1 MNLKNLTSNW
11 MKSLIAPLVP
21 SILNRINLEAPKKAI
36 SDTIAAKI
44 KLEATL
50 RAYQMLAGAH
60 RSLIN
65 TILWQN
71 ALLLFSILPVYF
83 LHSALPFYLAYTCV
97 ATYSVVVFAQSW
109 PQLLTCIKTR
119 SLLKPITAAVHQ
131 AIVAELCQLQYVERK
146 VVEYLGPDIEE
157 LSSDIARQLLPDIRS
172 ALINMGLTLVMAFV
186 AFRLTAI
193 PMLEHR
199 AL

>member
-1 MNLKNLTSNW
+1 MELKHLTDKF
-11 MKSLIAPLVP
+11 MKSLIAPFVP
-21 SILNRINLEAPKKAI
+21 SIINKIDLEAPKKAI
-36 SDTIAAKI
+36 SDSIAAKI

-83 LHSALPFYLAYTCV
+83 LHSAIPFYLAYAAV
-97 ATYSVVVFAQSW
+97 ATYSVLTFAQSW
-109 PQLLTCIKTR
+109 PQLLHCLKTR
-119 SLLKPITAAVHQ
+119 SLLKPIASAVHQ
-131 AIVAELCQLQYVERK
+131 AIVAELCQLHYVERK

-157 LSSDIARQLLPDIRS
+157 LSGDIARQLLPDIRS

>member
-1 MNLKNLTSNW
+1 MGLENLTGKL
-11 MKSLIAPLVP
+11 MKSLITPFVP
-21 SILNRINLEAPKKAI
+21 SKIGSIVLDAPKKAI
-36 SDTIAAKI
+36 SDSIAAKI
-44 KLEATL
+44 KLEATM
-50 RAYQMLAGAH
+50 RAYQILAGAH

-83 LHSALPFYLAYTCV
+83 LHSAIPFYIAYACV
-97 ATYSVVVFAQSW
+97 ATYTTITFAQSW
-109 PQLLTCIKTR
+109 PQLMNCLKTR
-119 SLLKPITAAVHQ
+119 SLLIPIKSAVLQ
-131 AIVAELCQLQYVERK
+131 AIKAELCQLQFVERK
-146 VVEYLGPDIEE
+146 VVEYLGPDLEE

-172 ALINMGLTLVMAFV
+172 ALINMGLTLIMAFV